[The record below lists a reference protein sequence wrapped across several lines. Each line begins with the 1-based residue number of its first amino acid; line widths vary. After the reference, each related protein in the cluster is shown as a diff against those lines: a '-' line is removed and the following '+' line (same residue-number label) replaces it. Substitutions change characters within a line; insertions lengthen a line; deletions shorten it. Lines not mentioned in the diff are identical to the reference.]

1 MNMKGGQKTT
11 DNRGPKRRRED
22 SRMDIEVT
30 G

>member
-1 MNMKGGQKTT
+1 MNMKVGKRTT

-22 SRMDIEVT
+22 SQMDNKET